1 MEFKLDEMS
10 RSDLQH
16 LQAEVEKAL
25 KKAEK
30 RDRREAL
37 RAAEKAAAEFGYP
50 LDELLGAAPAGATGG
65 KLPPKYRNPGNPDQ
79 TWSGRG
85 RRPRWLVEAQQ
96 QGRPLSEFK
105 I

>member
-37 RAAEKAAAEFGYP
+37 RAAEQAAAEFGYP

-96 QGRPLSEFK
+96 QGRPLTEFQ